1 MRGRGYWREPGGESV
16 AAETAYD
23 TWGSKAFDILT
34 GVARSYHAV
43 IEYGTLAQEAQ
54 VASGVH
60 TSVPF
65 RYWIGSVLRRVVD
78 RCHDKGIPP
87 LTSLV
92 VHSTDGKV
100 GVGYSAVLEAAGDP
114 PVEDELARE
123 HHAAAARLECYRHFG
138 APLPPGAVCQHWP
151 LAFAPLLSG
160 AVSVWPRRYRS
171 APTALSSFPR
181 RASATRAA
189 TAAPPPDPASASS
202 SKEDEGCAGESSK
215 ADQPP
220 RGPLICCDQRG
231 AGSGGD
237 GGDPFG

>member
-78 RCHDKGIPP
+78 RCHDEGIPP

-138 APLPPGAVCQHWP
+138 APLPPGGGVPA
-151 LAFAPLLSG
+151 LA
-160 AVSVWPRRYRS
+160 PRLR
-171 APTALSSFPR
+171 ATVER
-181 RASATRAA
+181 RRKRV
-189 TAAPPPDPASASS
+189 AAPVPICPHCSVELPAT
-202 SKEDEGCAGESSK
+202 GV
-215 ADQPP
+215 
-220 RGPLICCDQRG
+220 CDSCGYRRTT
-231 AGSGGD
+231 S
-237 GGDPFG
+237 